1 MDGMS
6 QAMTIGQV
14 AKQTGLNASAIR
26 FYEKAGVLPKPVR
39 SGGQRRY
46 DRSILERLIVLE
58 RAKNCGFSLAEARRL
73 FHGFPEGTLPSERW
87 QTLARKKIAEL
98 DALARQVAAMKQLLQ
113 KSCDCK
119 DLEEC
124 GRKMLQSSECSGR
137 DVVPS
142 RIKRMPASAGRRRS

>member
-1 MDGMS
+1 MPGG
-6 QAMTIGQV
+6 MTIGEV
-14 AKQTGLNASAIR
+14 ARQSGLTASAIR

-46 DRSILERLIVLE
+46 DRTILERLIVLE

-73 FHGFPEGTLPSERW
+73 FHGFPDATPPSERW

-113 KSCDCK
+113 KTCDCR
-119 DLEEC
+119 DLQEC
-124 GRKMLQSSECSGR
+124 GRKMLQSSECAGR
-137 DVVPS
+137 GAVVP
-142 RIKRMPASAGRRRS
+142 RTRKMPVTAGRRNP